1 MQIEYINLCSDILL
15 RWDVDLLNPFNL
27 QHKCG
32 EVLLKGAEVVEHDIA
47 DSPFIPPQQCDTDVF
62 LDPLD
67 GNDKEDFLSDIYIL
81 SFLFLWMN
89 IATLFGIFVI
99 FLLS

>member
-1 MQIEYINLCSDILL
+1 MKRVPSIAEH
-15 RWDVDLLNPFNL
+15 VDLLNPFNL
-27 QHKCG
+27 QHKCR

-67 GNDKEDFLSDIYIL
+67 GNDKEDFY
-81 SFLFLWMN
+81 FFN
-89 IATLFGIFVI
+89 IATVNWDFCHFPLV
-99 FLLS
+99 LLD